1 MPARRTPR
9 TAASVARAIT
19 TVVIAAALPL
29 AAPAPASAATMT
41 AFADNGAQE
50 ALLSEMAIGPAAV
63 ERDGVTYIA
72 YQGPGY
78 DPYVVTWASATG
90 WRGPYRAGHN
100 PLRLDAHGAPALHID
115 AAGYLHLYY
124 GSHGGALKH
133 TLSTRALD
141 PSAWTELPDVAPNAT
156 YPQVVTLPGGAVG
169 LFCRASVGEPDWVLR
184 VSTDDGTSF
193 GAPTVVLDADADNHW
208 YAHAETGPSGRLHVA
223 FVRLDA
229 AQVRA
234 NKVFVRYDVNYAVRD
249 TSGTWRNAAGG
260 ALTMPLTRARADA
273 ACRLVS
279 SSPLVTNEVTV
290 KEDAS
295 GAPCVLY
302 TIGSGAGADDYTWRF
317 ARYSDTQ
324 WRSADITTTD
334 HYFDAACFEPL
345 ANGGFEAFVVTGRS
359 DAEGSGDGN
368 NRGRGGSIER
378 FSSADGATWSPA
390 GPIVPADEPG
400 VLYSDPVLVR
410 AHTGALRV
418 VFTDWSDDGSN
429 VWHRLFAWGPD
440 GLISSEHTTTLER
453 LGGADRIGTAVR
465 ISQRAFPEGAYAAV
479 LAGRDAWPDAL
490 CGAPLAARL
499 RAPLLLT
506 DRDGLSDATYSEIMR
521 LGVRRV
527 TVLGGTGAVSG
538 AVLNDLREAGVTS
551 IDRAS
556 GADRYETAY
565 EIARRLR
572 DPSRR
577 VDTCVLVDGRNWAD
591 AASVAPL
598 AAANGWPI
606 IPADGWIGRPTGRAI
621 MNLYAPTGSTPTHGI
636 TRTIVTGGTGAVSA
650 AVAAGYPG
658 VVRVAG
664 ADRFETSAEI
674 ARFGLTEGLLLDRVH
689 LATGLAFPDALAGA
703 SIASR
708 NRGPILFVR
717 PDDLGPAGGFLEVH
731 GGRTRRVFVLGTEEV
746 IGSPVAEQARSLANG
761 DSR

>member
-1 MPARRTPR
+1 MPARRTLR
-9 TAASVARAIT
+9 TPVAVARVIAAA
-19 TVVIAAALPL
+19 VIAAALPL
-29 AAPAPASAATMT
+29 AAPAPAPGATMT

-63 ERDGVTYIA
+63 ERNGVTYIA

-78 DPYVVTWASATG
+78 DPYVVTWAAATG

-133 TLSTRALD
+133 ARSTRVLD

-184 VSTDDGTSF
+184 VSADDGATF

-234 NKVFVRYDVNYAVRD
+234 NKVFVRYDVNYAVRGTD
-249 TSGTWRNAAGG
+249 GTWRNAAGS
-260 ALTMPLTRARADA
+260 ALAMPINRARADA
-273 ACRLVS
+273 SCRLVAS
-279 SSPLVTNEVTV
+279 GPLVTNEVTV

-302 TIGSGAGADDYTWRF
+302 TIGSGAGADSYTWRF
-317 ARYSDTQ
+317 ARFSEAQ
-324 WRSADITTTD
+324 WRFSDITTTD

-345 ANGGFEAFVVTGRS
+345 ANGGFDAFVVTGRS
-359 DAEGSGDGN
+359 DAEGAGDAN
-368 NRGRGGSIER
+368 YRGRGGSIER
-378 FSSADGATWSPA
+378 YASADGVTWTPA
-390 GPIVPADEPG
+390 GSIVPTDEPG

-410 AHTGALRV
+410 GHTGALRV
-418 VFTDWSDDGSN
+418 VYTDWTDDESN
-429 VWHRLFAWGPD
+429 AWHRLFAWGPG
-440 GLISSEHTTTLER
+440 GLVSSEHTTTLER
-453 LGGADRIGTAVR
+453 LGGADRIDTAVR
-465 ISQRAFPEGAYAAV
+465 ISQRAFPEGAFSAV
-479 LAGRDAWPDAL
+479 IAGRDAWPDAL
-490 CGAPLAARL
+490 CGAPLAAKL
-499 RAPLLLT
+499 RGPLLLT
-506 DRDGLSDATYSEIMR
+506 HGSGLSDATRTEIMR
-521 LGVRRV
+521 LGVTRV
-527 TVLGGTGAVSG
+527 TVLGGTGVVS
-538 AVLNDLREAGVTS
+538 ATVLNDLREAGVTS

-556 GADRYETAY
+556 GADRYDTAY
-565 EIARRLR
+565 QIARRLR

-577 VDTCVLVDGRNWAD
+577 IDTCVLVDGRNWAD
-591 AASVAPL
+591 AASIAPL
-598 AAANGWPI
+598 AATNGWPI
-606 IPADGWIGRPTGRAI
+606 IPTDGWAGRLTGRAI
-621 MNLYAPTGSTPTHGI
+621 MNLYAPTASTPTHGI
-636 TRTIVTGGTGAVSA
+636 TRTIVVGGTGAVSA
-650 AVAAGYPG
+650 AVASGYPG

-674 ARFGLTEGLLLDRVH
+674 ARFGLGEGQLLDRIH

-717 PDDLGPAGGFLEVH
+717 PDDLGPAGDFLAQH
-731 GGRTRRVFVLGTEEV
+731 GGGTRRVFVLGTEEIV
-746 IGSPVAEQARSLANG
+746 GSQVAEQARVLANG
-761 DSR
+761 AE